1 MNGSEQEKCK
11 KSAKKLWITF
21 FALFL
26 RVDEQMKDI
35 PSFYIFLAEKWDKTR
50 IIVR

>member
-35 PSFYIFLAEKWDKTR
+35 PSFYIVFGRKMR
-50 IIVR
+50 

>member
-35 PSFYIFLAEKWDKTR
+35 HSFYTIFGGKMG
-50 IIVR
+50 

>member
-21 FALFL
+21 FAHFL
-26 RVDEQMKDI
+26 RVDEQMKGI
-35 PSFYIFLAEKWDKTR
+35 PSFYIVFGRKMG
-50 IIVR
+50 

>member
-21 FALFL
+21 FFFFL